1 MEGYLNPR
9 LSMIERGAQ
18 LKRIVLVMLVPIV
31 LMADGCK
38 TPGARSGL
46 SSYSAHSGPCGGRPL
61 PSGRTRKARN
71 IYLSCSSEV
80 SHYMRA
86 SQIWDMNRWERA
98 EAAGK
103 RDEMRKIGQEL
114 PPIKWEGTIPYV
126 TSENWTWTESVYGP
140 DPSCGYDENCTT
152 DSDGKKHCTQTMR
165 SCWHDEDRHE
175 SRHCSDETMEYQASF
190 SKPGSD
196 WNESNPFYFDILP
209 NRYDLLPGEV
219 EDIQVYSTNDTGGLS
234 PEVIV
239 GNAWNE
245 YQTSIEFTSGRP
257 GCIYQNPTAIAVN
270 INTVK
275 RLGLDNAKALR
286 RSPNAFRPPT
296 DESGERLDVLNWFE
310 ASDRDGKIVNTRPE
324 KINLVDAS
332 STMIYTLSE
341 QSRKWTAELEKAKQ
355 EKAKGGNYSVGEQL
369 KEYRRSGF
377 WQKTEVRVLLKRAV
391 PLDFDRTVA
400 QNFYTNGA
408 EVAVGDRYVIDMVGG
423 KYSLYRPSSPLF
435 KGFFGKFE
443 LNMIPDKDYYFEVA
457 MYQKGVPFYAQD
469 CEDPAHKKFISCRLG
484 IRSEDSYY
492 SDPLPIAFR
501 SGKGV
506 DNRSSFQSFVDF
518 QGKPLTEKVS
528 DAFKWMFGY

>member
-1 MEGYLNPR
+1 MN
-9 LSMIERGAQ
+9 
-18 LKRIVLVMLVPIV
+18 RIVWALLGLGSLTI
-31 LMADGCK
+31 GSCK
-38 TPGARSGL
+38 TPGMRSVV
-46 SSYSAHSGPCGGRPL
+46 SEYSASSGPCGGRPL
-61 PSGRTRKARN
+61 PSGQSRQARD
-71 IYLSCSSEV
+71 IHLVCSSEV
-80 SHYMRA
+80 SHYLRA
-86 SQIWDMNRWERA
+86 SQMWDMARWERA

-103 RDEMRKIGQEL
+103 RDEMRRIGQEL
-114 PPIKWEGTIPYV
+114 PPIKWNGTIPYV
-126 TSENWTWTESVYGP
+126 TTEEWTWTESVFGP
-140 DPSCGYDENCTT
+140 DPSCGYDEHCTK
-152 DSDGKKHCTQTMR
+152 DSEGKEHCTQTMR
-165 SCWHDEDRHE
+165 SCWHDETRHG
-175 SRHCSDETMEYQASF
+175 SRHCSNETMTYEASF

-196 WNESNPFYFDILP
+196 WNESNPFYFDVLP

-219 EDIQVYSTNDTGGLS
+219 EDVQVYSTTSGGDLA
-234 PEVIV
+234 PAVEI

-245 YQTSIEFTSGRP
+245 YQTSVNFTSGRA
-257 GCIYQNPTAIAVN
+257 GCFYQNPTAIVVS
-270 INTVK
+270 INTAK

-286 RSPNAFRPPT
+286 RSPNAFRPPA
-296 DESGERLDVLNWFE
+296 DESGEKLDFLDWFE
-310 ASDRDGKIVNTRPE
+310 ASDHDGKIVKTRPE

-355 EKAKGGNYSVGEQL
+355 EKSKGGNYKVGEQL

-400 QNFYTNGA
+400 QNFYTNGS
-408 EVAVGDRYVIDMVGG
+408 EVAVGDRYVIDMVNG
-423 KYSLYRPSSPLF
+423 KYSLYRPSSPFF

-484 IRSEDSYY
+484 IRSEDSYF

-518 QGKPLTEKVS
+518 QGKPLTEKIS
-528 DAFKWMFGY
+528 DSFKWMFGY